1 MTGVAEWCQR
11 IVAGDIRALARAAT
25 AIENR
30 QAAGEPLLKALFPH
44 TGRAAVLGITGAP
57 GAGKSTFVDALARAY
72 RQENKQVAIL
82 AVDPTSPY
90 TGGAIL
96 GDRIRMQSHH
106 ADPGVFIRSMAT
118 RGCLGG
124 LARAT
129 TGLALLFDAA
139 GRDAVLIE
147 TVGVGQDEVEIA
159 RLADVT
165 LLVLV
170 PNMGDDV
177 QAIKAGIMEIAD
189 VFVINKSDQ
198 PGADRLEREIKAMQ
212 SLSTRKDGWVPPIVW
227 TVANQGQGIDQVL
240 AAVREYQ
247 ARSPR
252 QSRAVETWALRL
264 RDMLRDRV
272 LERFAHVDF
281 EEAARR
287 VAAHEVDPFTVLDAW
302 LGKDGGAGPRQ
313 NAI

>member
-1 MTGVAEWCQR
+1 MTVPEWAGKIR
-11 IVAGDIRALARAAT
+11 AGDLRALARAAT

-30 QAAGEPLLKALFPH
+30 YPAGEELLKILFPY
-44 TGRAAVLGITGAP
+44 TGHAGILGITGAP
-57 GAGKSTFVDALARAY
+57 GAGKSTFVDALTRAY
-72 RQENKQVAIL
+72 RQQNKQVAIL

-124 LARAT
+124 LSRAT
-129 TGLALLFDAA
+129 TGLALLMDAA

-165 LLVLV
+165 IVVLV

-189 VFVINKSDQ
+189 IFVINKSDQ

-212 SLSTRKDGWVPPIVW
+212 SLSSCKDGRKDGWVPPVVW

-240 AAVREYQ
+240 AAVRDYQ
-247 ARSPR
+247 ARGTR
-252 QSRAVETWALRL
+252 QARAVETWALRL
-264 RDMLRDRV
+264 RDLLRDRV
-272 LERFAHVDF
+272 LEQFAAIDF
-281 EEAARR
+281 EDAAKR
-287 VAAHEVDPFTVLDAW
+287 VAAHEVDPFTVVDAW
-302 LGKDGGAGPRQ
+302 VKRLHA
-313 NAI
+313 

>member
-1 MTGVAEWCQR
+1 MTVPEWAGKIR
-11 IVAGDIRALARAAT
+11 AGDLRALARAAT

-30 QAAGEPLLKALFPH
+30 YPAGEELLKALFPY
-44 TGRAAVLGITGAP
+44 TGHAEILGITGAP
-57 GAGKSTFVDALARAY
+57 GAGKSTFVDALTRAY

-124 LARAT
+124 LSRAT
-129 TGLALLFDAA
+129 TGLALLMDAA

-165 LLVLV
+165 IVVLV

-189 VFVINKSDQ
+189 IFVINKSDQ

-212 SLSTRKDGWVPPIVW
+212 SLSSCKDGRKDGWVPPVIW

-247 ARSPR
+247 ARGTR
-252 QSRAVETWALRL
+252 QARAVETWALRL
-264 RDMLRDRV
+264 RDLLRDRV
-272 LERFAHVDF
+272 LEQFAEIDF
-281 EEAARR
+281 EDAAKR
-287 VAAHEVDPFTVLDAW
+287 VAAHEADPFTVVDAW
-302 LGKDGGAGPRQ
+302 VKRLYA
-313 NAI
+313 

>member
-1 MTGVAEWCQR
+1 MTVPDWAEKIR
-11 IVAGDIRALARAAT
+11 AGDLRALARAAT

-30 QAAGEPLLKALFPH
+30 HPEGEELLKVLFPH
-44 TGRAAVLGITGAP
+44 TGHAAILGITGAP
-57 GAGKSTFVDALARAY
+57 GAGKSTFVDALTRAY
-72 RQENKQVAIL
+72 RQQDKQVAIL

-124 LARAT
+124 LSRAT
-129 TGLALLFDAA
+129 TGLALLMDAA

-165 LLVLV
+165 IVVLV

-189 VFVINKSDQ
+189 IFVINKSDQ
-198 PGADRLEREIKAMQ
+198 PGADRLEREIKTMQ
-212 SLSTRKDGWVPPIVW
+212 GHSHERKDGWVPPVVW

-240 AAVREYQ
+240 AVVREFQ
-247 ARSPR
+247 ERGTGRA
-252 QSRAVETWALRL
+252 RAVETWALRL
-264 RDMLRDRV
+264 RDMLRDRL
-272 LERFAHVDF
+272 LEQFAQIDF
-281 EEAARR
+281 EEAAKR
-287 VAAHEVDPFTVLDAW
+287 VAAHESDPFTVVDAW
-302 LGKDGGAGPRQ
+302 VKRLHA
-313 NAI
+313 